1 MSSYWF
7 IPLVVESILL
17 LILIAYDNGLW
28 ATITVVGT
36 LLAIHITGL
45 YNILDFIKAN
55 WSGVL
60 AGAVAYMLVG
70 FTWAIAKWVM
80 YVFKKK
86 DTYKS
91 LKKHFVSVHGITTD
105 AIPSEFKQKWQHELK
120 YNDLPPSIGK
130 HKSDMARWAFYWPL
144 SVINSLIKDFARKVF
159 NLAFEAVKNSLQKIS
174 DKIFADVSQ
183 DYK

>member
-7 IPLVVESILL
+7 IPMVVESILL

-28 ATITVVGT
+28 ATITLVST
-36 LLAIHITGL
+36 LLVVHITGL
-45 YNILDFIKAN
+45 YNIIAFVKDN
-55 WSGVL
+55 GVS
-60 AGAVAYMLVG
+60 VLVG
-70 FTWAIAKWVM
+70 TGAYLFIGFAWAIAKWIM

-86 DTYKS
+86 DTYRE
-91 LKKHFVSVHGITTD
+91 LKKHFVSVNGITTD
-105 AIPSEFKQKWQHELK
+105 VIPSQFKEKWQHELR

-130 HKSDMARWAFYWPL
+130 HKSDMTRWTFYWPF
-144 SVINSLIKDFARKVF
+144 SMINSLVRDFARKMF
-159 NLAFEAVKNSLQKIS
+159 NIVFEAVKNSLQKIA